1 MKKNDLKPC
10 PFCAGKATML
20 IVPGEKSKWLV
31 KCQNGCC
38 NQMPHD
44 SEEKAAEVW
53 NRRTEVNNQSQEVS
67 NQSQEVNSPNDCI
80 SRQALISTIL
90 GMTTFGNVHELN
102 KFVHKCHLDGEHMG
116 GLRDAVLAIV
126 NAPSVQ
132 PEWNEILVICDNCGH
147 AIHVNRKE
155 R

>member
-44 SEEKAAEVW
+44 SEEEAAEEW
-53 NRRTEVNNQSQEVS
+53 NRRTEVNNQSPEI
-67 NQSQEVNSPNDCI
+67 NNSNDCI
-80 SRQALISTIL
+80 SRQGAIDHFKSITVATSI
-90 GMTTFGNVHELN
+90 GNKYNEG
-102 KFVHKCHLDGEHMG
+102 FVDGLDFAVEHLKTM
-116 GLRDAVLAIV
+116 
-126 NAPSVQ
+126 PSVQ
-132 PEWNEILVICDNCGH
+132 PEPLSDAYIL
-147 AIHVNRKE
+147 
-155 R
+155 